1 MKKLIPVLTVST
13 QLIACGGALN
23 DDSPAATDSIARQ
36 ESAISATNCQ
46 VNLPI
51 RVVATTRATKLYA
64 NPDATSAVL
73 LDLPVGYTVE
83 LRTTVYE
90 TSRACPTNGFF
101 EVLDVNGNYDLGYVK
116 AVDLALA
123 GWAPDGLSNPQY
135 PLTITANTQA
145 NAAYD
150 FLTDST
156 DQDYW
161 RVSSF
166 ESNVQ
171 IKSPPGRNYNI
182 QLVRWNSV
190 DGSVTVLAEST
201 QTTLGGYDMLAVTAT
216 DRTVRIVSADG
227 YYGIGPGNFYKIW
240 AY

>member
-1 MKKLIPVLTVST
+1 MMKKLLSVLTVST
-13 QLIACGGALN
+13 QLIACGGAVV
-23 DDSPAATDSIARQ
+23 DDSPAADSVAQQ

-46 VNLPI
+46 VNLPV
-51 RVVATTRATKLYA
+51 RLVATSRATKMYA
-64 NPDATSAVL
+64 SPDATSAVVL
-73 LDLPVGYTVE
+73 ELPVGYTVE
-83 LRTTVYE
+83 LQTTNYE
-90 TSRACPTNGFF
+90 NSRACPTNGFF
-101 EVLDVNGNYDLGYVK
+101 EVLDTEGNYDFGYVK
-116 AVDLALA
+116 AVDLVRA

-161 RVSSF
+161 RVPTGDAG
-166 ESNVQ
+166 VKL
-171 IKSPPGRNYNI
+171 KSPPGRNYNI

-201 QTTLGGYDMLAVTAT
+201 QTVTGGIDTLPVTAT

-227 YYGIGPGNFYKIW
+227 YYGIGPGNMYKIW
-240 AY
+240 TY